1 MARERGGVF
10 ERGTRPHFSRC
21 RNLFS
26 FLFPFFFF
34 LYKSTR
40 REKMRIECRKQTH
53 RYFIPPPLHLS
64 NWNPSSFFTCLCN
77 LLERG
82 ERIVEKIVARINK
95 KKYYFLFEEDPTK
108 STPLFPPPCDLHT
121 VHFSSN
127 TIRLF

>member
-53 RYFIPPPLHLS
+53 RYFIPPP
-64 NWNPSSFFTCLCN
+64 FTFRIGTPHHFLPVCVTYW
-77 LLERG
+77 RG
-82 ERIVEKIVARINK
+82 ERESSKKLSQELKI
-95 KKYYFLFEEDPTK
+95 KYYFLFEEDPTK
-108 STPLFPPPCDLHT
+108 STPLSPPPCDLHT